1 MIIFDGVMI
10 LYWRGGGMLLQLN
23 YERVRIADILYIL
36 KVCLDFQNLNK
47 IAMGECSIIELSIT
61 NA

>member
-1 MIIFDGVMI
+1 
-10 LYWRGGGMLLQLN
+10 MLLQLN

-47 IAMGECSIIELSIT
+47 IAMGECSIIESCIT